1 MTTTAPKLQVPKLQT
16 PAGACDAHMH
26 IIYPEDIFPFAPGN
40 EGAFPEAS
48 LEDYAA
54 VARRIGIERCVMTQA
69 PAYEMDNAW
78 VLAAMA
84 EFGPNARG
92 TVALDPDFDID
103 DLESLD
109 DLGVRGA
116 CFHMLP
122 GGWHE
127 WSEIPGIAEKVAEF
141 GWHLQIQLDGLKLPG
156 RLELLEALP
165 TTIVIDHIGKFHQPV
180 GTDHP
185 SFKALLRLVEGG
197 ACYVK
202 LSAPYESTRCGYPYL
217 GDAGGL
223 AKALIK
229 AAPDRMLWASNWP
242 HLGVSDSAEKPD
254 DAVLLD
260 TLLHWTENSAIR
272 DKILRDNPARLYGF

>member
-1 MTTTAPKLQVPKLQT
+1 MTAATAPKLQA
-16 PAGACDAHMH
+16 PAGACDTHMH
-26 IIYPEDIFPFAPGN
+26 IVYPEDTFPLAAGI
-40 EGAFPEAS
+40 EGRIPEAP
-48 LEDYAA
+48 LEDYVV
-54 VARRIGIERCVMTQA
+54 VARRLGIERCVMTQT
-69 PAYEMDNAW
+69 PAYEMDNGW

-92 TVALDPDFDID
+92 TVALDVDVDID
-103 DLESLD
+103 ELDGLD

-116 CFHMLP
+116 SFYMLP

-127 WSEIPGIAEKVAEF
+127 WSEIPIIAEKIAEF
-141 GWHLQIQLDGLKLPG
+141 GWHTQIQLDGLKLPG
-156 RLELLEALP
+156 RLELLQALP
-165 TTIVIDHIGKFHQPV
+165 TTIVIDHVGKFKQPV

-202 LSAPYESTRCGYPYL
+202 LSAPYESTRSKYPYA
-217 GDAGGL
+217 GDVGAL

-242 HLGVSDSAEKPD
+242 HLGVQDPAEKPED
-254 DAVLLD
+254 GMMLD
-260 TLLHWTENSAIR
+260 TLLHWTDDSAIR